1 MTYLNMKKPQMRT
14 GLPLL
19 LAATLLTACHSE
31 SHDDDSKHDSEN
43 RTFSITVTNL
53 TANQPL
59 SPLAAV
65 AHTAGYHAFVDG
77 EAASTALEVMAEGGD
92 NGALLTEAEAASQH
106 LDSKSG
112 AAPIGPGASD
122 TLELSVTQGSQ
133 AHLSLLSMLVNTND
147 AFTASDAY
155 SISDLAL
162 NESRTINLPVWDA
175 GTEANSEAAGT
186 IPGPADQG
194 EGYNAARDDIVNFV
208 GIHRGVISAD
218 DGLATSVLN
227 ESHRFLNP
235 AAKVTI
241 KRID

>member
-1 MTYLNMKKPQMRT
+1 MTISNMKKTHLRT
-14 GLPLL
+14 GFPLL
-19 LAATLLTACHSE
+19 LAAALLTACHG
-31 SHDDDSKHDSEN
+31 DSNNDSGNDSEN
-43 RTFSITVTNL
+43 RTFTITVTNL

-59 SPLAAV
+59 SPITAI
-65 AHTAGYHAFVDG
+65 AHTSGYHAFIDG
-77 EAASTALEVMAEGGD
+77 ESASTALEVMAEGGD
-92 NGALLTEAEAASQH
+92 NGALITEAEAASQY

-122 TLELSVTQGSQ
+122 TVELSVTHGSK

-147 AFTASDAY
+147 AFTASNAY
-155 SISDLAL
+155 KISDLAL
-162 NESRTINLPVWDA
+162 NQSRTINLPVWDA

-186 IPGPADQG
+186 IPGPADSG
-194 EGYNAARDDIVNFV
+194 EGYNAARDDIVDFV